1 MTMPAAPARRH
12 LLALTAAATAAVLG
26 LAAPVAQAATAWDL
40 PTAYPLASFQTEN
53 LATFVADVD
62 KASGGKLKITLHP
75 NASLY
80 KANEIKR
87 AVQTGQVPAGEFILS
102 GASNENPLFGVDALP
117 FLADSYAEARKLAGI
132 ERPYLEKL
140 LASQGMKLLYTV
152 PWPGQSLYS
161 VKPIES
167 AAQLKGTKMRAYNPA
182 SSRIAQLVGAQPTT
196 IQLAELGQAL
206 ATGTVDNFL
215 TSSASGVENKLYES
229 VKNFYRVNAW
239 LPKNAVVVSTKA
251 FDALD
256 KPTQEQL
263 LKAAAAAQERGWRVS
278 EAKDAEY
285 QKELAAKGMKV
296 ADPSPAL
303 KKDLKAVGDK
313 MVAEWLKTAGADG
326 QAIVDAFNK
335 P

>member
-1 MTMPAAPARRH
+1 MPAAPARRH
-12 LLALTAAATAAVLG
+12 LLALTAAATTAAVLG
-26 LAAPVAQAATAWDL
+26 LAAPAAQAATAWDL
-40 PTAYPLASFQTEN
+40 PTAYPVASFQTEN
-53 LATFVADVD
+53 LAAFVAEVD

-167 AAQLKGTKMRAYNPA
+167 AAQLKGSKMRAYNPA

-263 LKAAAAAQERGWRVS
+263 LKAAAAAQERGWKVS

-313 MVAEWLKTAGADG
+313 MVAEWLKSAGADG